1 MPKFYTS
8 YEPPPQVDYSNH
20 EPSLTQ
26 QSFAEECDI
35 NNIVARYVTTGV
47 LGDPLAVPTNS
58 PQYGDFTSVADFH
71 VAQTIIAEATQMF
84 DLLPASIRKRFEND
98 PAQLLAFMEDD
109 SNREEAIKLGL
120 VNSPLPNNGNPS
132 TVSFSEGNGQAP
144 TQSTTTPT
152 GA

>member
-1 MPKFYTS
+1 MPKFHTAYD
-8 YEPPPQVDYSNH
+8 PPPQVDYSND

-26 QSFAEECDI
+26 QSFADECDI

-47 LGDPLAVPTNS
+47 LGDPLSVPTNS

-120 VNSPLPNNGNPS
+120 VNGTLPNNGNTGLIS
-132 TVSFSEGNGQAP
+132 SNLGDGQ
-144 TQSTTTPT
+144 TSSQSTTTPT
-152 GA
+152 GT